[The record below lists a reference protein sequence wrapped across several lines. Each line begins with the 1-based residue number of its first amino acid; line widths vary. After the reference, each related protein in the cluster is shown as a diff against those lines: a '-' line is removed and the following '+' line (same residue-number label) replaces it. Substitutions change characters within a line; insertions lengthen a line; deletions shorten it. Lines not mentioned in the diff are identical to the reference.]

1 MPGGD
6 YQEEMEMN
14 NNTEMQFQ
22 ENSEP
27 PHHEPGHATGDMG
40 SSHHQADEEPDH
52 TANGQSTHDMQG
64 HDSMAEHHENMQH
77 ADHAGHEGHGAHID
91 HTGHEKMFRRKFWI
105 SLLLSIPVLVFS
117 PSIQHSR
124 IFWQPMD
131 YPGFCSDC
139 VPLRW
144 HTILTDGPSRAKESS
159 TRHDDTYLSCH
170 QCSLYIQCGSLIP
183 AQ

>member
-40 SSHHQADEEPDH
+40 SSRHQADEEHDH

-77 ADHAGHEGHGAHID
+77 ADHAGEDVQAEILD
-91 HTGHEKMFRRKFWI
+91 LITAF
-105 SLLLSIPVLVFS
+105 
-117 PSIQHSR
+117 
-124 IFWQPMD
+124 
-131 YPGFCSDC
+131 YPGFSIQSI
-139 VPLRW
+139 
-144 HTILTDGPSRAKESS
+144 HTRLAGFQHS
-159 TRHDDTYLSCH
+159 
-170 QCSLYIQCGSLIP
+170 
-183 AQ
+183 